1 MMSDKIEEIRE
12 RFTNGAPWTRTTLQ
26 DDIATLLAEVERL
39 RWALEVEGLRLAACD
54 VVAMAD
60 TPESADR
67 ARQMQSGLRSAALSS
82 VERRVDE
89 VIALRAENERLRGA
103 LERRDAEITRLRAE
117 GAASQTDIT
126 RLRARVAELEQKRIS
141 ASDAL
146 KMVMALW
153 GAGFREGEL
162 ERRPAVSNATLQK
175 HNDHAERCKSA
186 IISAL
191 TWEAKP

>member
-1 MMSDKIEEIRE
+1 MRKEITEEQI
-12 RFTNGAPWTRTTLQ
+12 TNLMQAIPRAEEV
-26 DDIATLLAEVERL
+26 DRLLAEVERL

-103 LERRDAEITRLRAE
+103 LTDMLSGWRYIRETYGDLTGIGWDRAE
-117 GAASQTDIT
+117 QK
-126 RLRARVAELEQKRIS
+126 ARN
-141 ASDAL
+141 AL
-146 KMVMALW
+146 
-153 GAGFREGEL
+153 GG
-162 ERRPAVSNATLQK
+162 
-175 HNDHAERCKSA
+175 
-186 IISAL
+186 
-191 TWEAKP
+191 KP

>member
-89 VIALRAENERLRGA
+89 VIALRAENERLRDVLQRVSVRPSGDSTVQIAFVSEGCTVTYPVRPQTTWA
-103 LERRDAEITRLRAE
+103 LEVLIEFDKARR
-117 GAASQTDIT
+117 AA
-126 RLRARVAELEQKRIS
+126 L
-141 ASDAL
+141 
-146 KMVMALW
+146 
-153 GAGFREGEL
+153 
-162 ERRPAVSNATLQK
+162 
-175 HNDHAERCKSA
+175 
-186 IISAL
+186 
-191 TWEAKP
+191 EAKP

>member
-1 MMSDKIEEIRE
+1 MSESKRATPPAELERLFMDPTRPKSEAEHWAVREIEKHK
-12 RFTNGAPWTRTTLQ
+12 
-26 DDIATLLAEVERL
+26 AEVERL

-103 LERRDAEITRLRAE
+103 LTDMLSGWRYIRETYGDLTGIGWDRAE
-117 GAASQTDIT
+117 QK
-126 RLRARVAELEQKRIS
+126 ARN
-141 ASDAL
+141 AL
-146 KMVMALW
+146 
-153 GAGFREGEL
+153 GG
-162 ERRPAVSNATLQK
+162 
-175 HNDHAERCKSA
+175 
-186 IISAL
+186 
-191 TWEAKP
+191 KP